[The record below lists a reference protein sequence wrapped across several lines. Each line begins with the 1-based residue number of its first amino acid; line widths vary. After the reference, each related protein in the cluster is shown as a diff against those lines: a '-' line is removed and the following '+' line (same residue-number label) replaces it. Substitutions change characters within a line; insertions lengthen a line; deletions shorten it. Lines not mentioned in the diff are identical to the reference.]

1 MKPNVT
7 KPLRLRMGWTLFSMA
22 VLLSAC
28 GGGGG
33 GGGSG
38 GGIFLPLPTAPT
50 APPPQV
56 ASFTIGGS
64 VSGLTGSLVLHNNGQ
79 DDLTLSADGSF
90 TFAGAVGEGQGYAVT
105 VLRQPAG
112 QVCTVSAGQ
121 GTATSNVTQVSVVCT
136 TPTHTVGG
144 TVAGLLGAGLV
155 LEQTG
160 SSDLA
165 ISADGPFVFGD
176 RRAFG
181 TPYAVRVKQQPAS
194 PPQTC
199 TVGGAS
205 GTLGEADV
213 TDVRVVC
220 ATDTFPV
227 SVNVSGLDAAGGLVL
242 QNNGGDDLPVG
253 ANGVA
258 TFATPVAAGADYGVT
273 VKTQPA
279 ALQVCVPLQAF
290 GTVAGAPVTSV
301 QVSCS
306 VPGPDRAGFTA
317 NEDSSNST
325 VSAFVVAEADGALS
339 TPQVAN
345 AGTLAQHLA
354 VNPAQDKVFVA
365 NAGGSGGAAV
375 TQIPY
380 AVSGGSLT
388 LNAPV
393 SYGAVAA
400 PTYAVAFHPSGRTA
414 YAVGG
419 GFLQSLTL
427 DSATGLVQS
436 TTTTAEAAAGSRKLA
451 VDVRGRFVFVA
462 NGAQLKAVR
471 VDSDGNVVPGLTQSI
486 ATPAPIGAGDIAVEA
501 TGRFVFVSSG
511 IVANSGRLYAF
522 RFDPDT
528 GALSAVNDVAA
539 GSTPY
544 GMAVD
549 PGARFLYAAN
559 RNSNTVSA
567 FAIHPKTGALSPVP
581 GQPFAVPASV
591 PDTITVDRT
600 GRFAYTA
607 NQASNDIT
615 RFVIDPV
622 TGQLGNPINYAAGRP
637 RPQMFVLSR

>member
-1 MKPNVT
+1 MTPHIAKPFC
-7 KPLRLRMGWTLFSMA
+7 LRTGWTLISAA

-33 GGGSG
+33 GSG
-38 GGIFLPLPTAPT
+38 GGFFLPPPTGPA
-50 APPPQV
+50 APPPQA
-56 ASFTIGGS
+56 ASFSIGGS
-64 VSGLTGSLVLHNNGQ
+64 VSGLNGSLVLRNNGQ
-79 DDLTLSADGSF
+79 DDVTLSADGSF
-90 TFAGAVGEGQGYAVT
+90 TFAQAVGEGQGYAVT

-121 GTATSNVTQVSVVCT
+121 GTATSNVAQVRVACT

-144 TVAGLLGAGLV
+144 TVAGLLGGGLV
-155 LEQTG
+155 LEQPG
-160 SSDLA
+160 SSDLLVG
-165 ISADGPFVFGD
+165 ADGPFVFGD

-181 TPYAVRVKQQPAS
+181 MPYAVRVKQQPTS

-199 TVGGAS
+199 TVGG
-205 GTLGEADV
+205 GTGTIGESDV
-213 TDVRVVC
+213 TDVSVVC
-220 ATDTFPV
+220 AIDTFPIRV
-227 SVNVSGLDAAGGLVL
+227 TVSGMDAAGGLVL

-258 TFATPVAAGADYGVT
+258 TFATRVAAGADYGVT
-273 VKTQPA
+273 VKSQPA

-290 GTVAGAPVTSV
+290 GTVAGAAVTSV
-301 QVSCS
+301 EVRCS
-306 VPGPDRAGFTA
+306 VPGPDRAGFAA
-317 NEDSSNST
+317 NEDPVNST
-325 VSAFVVAEADGALS
+325 VSAFVVGEADGALS
-339 TPQVAN
+339 TPQLAN
-345 AGTLAQHLA
+345 AGVLAQHLA

-365 NAGGSGGAAV
+365 SVGAAGNSTV

-388 LNAPV
+388 LDAPV
-393 SYGAVAA
+393 SYAAVDR
-400 PTYAVAFHPSGRTA
+400 PTFAVAFHPSGRTA

-419 GFLQSLTL
+419 GFLQTL
-427 DSATGLVQS
+427 AIDSATGLVQS
-436 TTTTAEAAAGSRKLA
+436 TTTTAEAASGSRKLA

-462 NGAQLKAVR
+462 DGARLKAVR
-471 VDSDGNVVPGLTQSI
+471 VDSDGNVLPGQTQSI
-486 ATPAPIGAGDIAVEA
+486 ATPTSFAGSDIAVEA
-501 TGRFVFVSSG
+501 TGRFVFVSTG
-511 IVANSGRLYAF
+511 IGSSSDRLYAY

-528 GALSAVNDVAA
+528 GALSAVNDVLA
-539 GSTPY
+539 GSVPY
-544 GMAVD
+544 GLAVD
-549 PGARFLYAAN
+549 PSARFLYAVN

-591 PDTITVDRT
+591 PDTVTVDRT

-607 NQASNDIT
+607 NQNSNDIT

-622 TGQLGNPINYAAGRP
+622 TGQLAQPVNYATGRA